1 MRLRGLFMSRA
12 WISNFL
18 SLSRIGATVTLVE
31 KRGQEKTAYTIVGV
45 DESDIRSDL
54 LSATSLLARGLI
66 GNKEGD
72 EVSTPR
78 GLKVYAIVRIVY
90 E

>member
-1 MRLRGLFMSRA
+1 MNRA
-12 WISNFL
+12 WIPNCL
-18 SLSRIGATVTLVE
+18 SLSRIEAIVTLVE
-31 KRGQEKTAYTIVGV
+31 KGSREKTAYTIVGA
-45 DESDIRSDL
+45 DESDIRSGL

-72 EVSTPR
+72 EVSTPKD
-78 GLKVYAIVRIVY
+78 LKVYAIARVVY